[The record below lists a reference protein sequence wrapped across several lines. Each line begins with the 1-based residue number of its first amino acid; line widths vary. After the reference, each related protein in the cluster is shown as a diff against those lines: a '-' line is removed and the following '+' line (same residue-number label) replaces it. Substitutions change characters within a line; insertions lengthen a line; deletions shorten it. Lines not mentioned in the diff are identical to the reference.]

1 MGRLFSSSRSG
12 GSSGGRGFSSRSGSS
27 SRRSLSGRSWLNR
40 GCLIGYRSRSGRL
53 NGLLGGVRNT
63 SSGES
68 GSSTVSDSGLATDS
82 IALLLGDFLRNLA
95 SSGGNSSWGSA
106 VVLSDTIVAR
116 LTISQKMCRDS
127 HNAPSLDKGTDKV
140 TEVLP
145 LVLSDLELNSRRL
158 SASVGVSNAARA
170 VWRAWF

>member
-1 MGRLFSSSRSG
+1 M
-12 GSSGGRGFSSRSGSS
+12 
-27 SRRSLSGRSWLNR
+27 
-40 GCLIGYRSRSGRL
+40 
-53 NGLLGGVRNT
+53 
-63 SSGES
+63 
-68 GSSTVSDSGLATDS
+68 
-82 IALLLGDFLRNLA
+82 
-95 SSGGNSSWGSA
+95 
-106 VVLSDTIVAR
+106 LSDTIVAR